1 VNNRAET
8 GPREPFWTR
17 RRIQIGVGLLVV
29 LVVAVLLATSR
40 GCKPP
45 SRTSTGT
52 AQDERKEAD
61 QRNQLFDTAWA
72 LLQQPEI
79 FDGMFEGD
87 EEIDPALDRLNQWL
101 QAQQPPDDWRVD
113 PLAAPLLKSLA
124 SLVELVRPVDAAL
137 TQPGNVLEL
146 KELARRFEAPAARL
160 KQLAQRRSLQDLDRL
175 DRQFEQSVKQIDDTA
190 RQIADAL
197 REARESNRNPSG
209 VSPRSGAGASD
220 VEADLRRY
228 EAQLLDQLS
237 RRLRDDPAKRATFDQ
252 LYELA
257 RQLDYAGRLREAKS
271 LWAFAQSLEEFAAK
285 HDRQEVEALVL
296 QYEEVVSRYA
306 ELLNKT
312 RLSTQLRFILNQ
324 LDQAAQMKDLAEWKV
339 LQQVVGE
346 VAEGLKIAAR
356 RTGRGEIRELA
367 AQVDE
372 ARNKRDIPALNAA
385 AAQLAAMVR
394 PTSIDELADSARQL
408 EDRSALLVKLAAEL
422 GRLAKQNQ
430 SENLQGLSE
439 FAGQLAAQV
448 QSAAK
453 ALRSPPQTSDP
464 QKRDAEL
471 DSFTT
476 QYAVLTARVK
486 QLAEDLDYFAT
497 LGALDFPTAD
507 RNTVR
512 EAILLRDLSRWV
524 RGEDVDDV
532 SRAKR
537 LFDWVVRNVQLEPDA
552 AQREGQPGP
561 RFMKRPW
568 ETLLWG
574 VGTAMERAWVFILL
588 ARQQGLDA
596 AVLALEDPADPAHQR
611 LRPWVVAVLSE
622 GNPYLFDPYLGLPIP
637 GPGGIKLSGSGPLD
651 VQPAT
656 LAQVLDD
663 ERLLRQMDLGGGRP
677 YWVKA
682 SELKKVVAF
691 AEGSPPYL
699 AQRMRLIESGVAG
712 EDRAVLSAAPAE
724 QAKRL
729 KASRGITEVRLWP
742 RPYETLFQ
750 RTRIGDQGFRQVGA
764 ALQQVSSGAL
774 WKGRVRHL
782 EGKFTGDRNAVQFY
796 GKARP
801 SDLEILSLSAAAAK
815 VQEGRRGKPAAS
827 REAELLA
834 ASIANR
840 RATAVL
846 AKQNAS
852 YWLGLAAFEQGNYP
866 MAIDYFTTK
875 TLDPYPDGPW
885 TAGTR
890 YNLGRVYEAQKNY
903 PRAIEH
909 YRGNTRSAQSVGEQL
924 RAQWLEK
931 LTVVELPG
939 LPGLPG
945 EKQGADKERP
955 SKKGPAKKEK
965 AALPDLPPLPGL
977 PEEKE
982 SSKKPEK
989 GKST

>member
-1 VNNRAET
+1 M
-8 GPREPFWTR
+8 
-17 RRIQIGVGLLVV
+17 GVGLLVV
-29 LVVAVLLATSR
+29 LGVAVLLATLR

-45 SRTSTGT
+45 SPKSRGSAPDAPG
-52 AQDERKEAD
+52 KAD
-61 QRNQLFDTAWA
+61 AQRNQLFDAAWS

-79 FDGMFEGD
+79 FDGMFGGD
-87 EEIDPALDRLNQWL
+87 EEIDRALDRLNQWL
-101 QAQQPPDDWRVD
+101 QAEQPLDDWRVD
-113 PLAAPLLKSLA
+113 PLVAPLAKPLGSF
-124 SLVELVRPVDAAL
+124 VEYVRPVDEAL
-137 TQPGNVLEL
+137 TQPGYVLEL
-146 KELARRFEAPAARL
+146 KELARRFDGPAARL
-160 KQLAQRRSLQDLDRL
+160 EQLAQRRSLKDLDEL
-175 DRQFEQSVKQIDDTA
+175 GHQFDQSVKQIDDTA

-197 REARESNRNPSG
+197 REARDSNRNPSG
-209 VSPRSGAGASD
+209 VNPGSGGGGSD
-220 VEADLRRY
+220 AEGDLRRY
-228 EAQLLDQLS
+228 EARLLAQLS
-237 RRLRDDPAKRATFDQ
+237 RRLRDDPAKQATFDQ

-257 RQLDYAGRLREAKS
+257 RQLDYSGRLREAKS
-271 LWAFAQSLEEFAAK
+271 LWAFAQALGEFAAK
-285 HDRQEVEALVL
+285 HDRREVEALVL

-306 ELLNKT
+306 EVLNKT
-312 RLSTQLRFILNQ
+312 RLSTQLRFVLNQ

-339 LQQVVGE
+339 LEQVVGE

-356 RTGRGEIRELA
+356 RTGRSEIRELA
-367 AQVDE
+367 GQVDE
-372 ARNKRDIPALNAA
+372 ARKKRDIPALKVA

-394 PTSIDELADSARQL
+394 PTSIDELEDSARQL
-408 EDRSALLVKLAAEL
+408 EDRSALLVKLAAEF
-422 GRLAKQNQ
+422 GRLAKQYQ

-439 FAGQLAAQV
+439 FAGKLAVQV

-453 ALRSPPQTSDP
+453 VLHSPPQTSDP

-471 DSFTT
+471 DYFTA

-486 QLAEDLDYFAT
+486 QLAEDLNYFAT

-507 RNTVR
+507 RNAVR
-512 EAILLRDLSRWV
+512 EAILLRDVSRWA
-524 RGEDVDDV
+524 RGEEVDDV

-552 AQREGQPGP
+552 GPREGQPGP

-568 ETLLWG
+568 ETVLWG

-622 GNPYLFDPYLGLPIP
+622 GNLYLFDPYLGLPIP
-637 GPGGIKLSGSGPLD
+637 GPGGIKLGGSGPLD

-656 LAQVLDD
+656 LAQVLGD
-663 ERLLRQMDLGGGRP
+663 ERLLRQMDLDSGRP

-682 SELKKVVAF
+682 SGLKKVVALV
-691 AEGSPPYL
+691 EGSPAYL
-699 AQRMRLIESGVAG
+699 AQRMLLVEARVAG
-712 EDRAVLSAAPAE
+712 QDRVVLSTAPAE
-724 QAKRL
+724 HAKRL
-729 KASRGITEVRLWP
+729 KACRGITEVRLWP
-742 RPYETLFQ
+742 WPYETLFQ
-750 RTRIGDQGFRQVGA
+750 RTRIGDEGFRQVGA

-782 EGKFTGDRNAVQFY
+782 EGKFTGESNAVQFY

-801 SDLEILSLSAAAAK
+801 SDPEIQSLTAAAAR
-815 VQEGRRGKPAAS
+815 VQESRGSKPAAS
-827 REAELLA
+827 REAELVA

-852 YWLGLAAFEQGNYP
+852 YWLGLAAFEQGNFP
-866 MAIDYFTTK
+866 MARDYFTTK
-875 TLDPYPDGPW
+875 TLEPYPDGPW
-885 TAGTR
+885 TAGAR
-890 YNLGRVYEAQKNY
+890 YNLGRIYQAQKEY
-903 PRAIEH
+903 PRAIEQ
-909 YRGNTRSAQSVGEQL
+909 YRGNARFAQSFGEQL

-931 LTVVELPG
+931 LTVAELPG

-945 EKQGADKERP
+945 EKQGAGKEAP

-965 AALPDLPPLPGL
+965 AALPDLPALPGL

-982 SSKKPEK
+982 PAKKPEK
-989 GKST
+989 GNST